1 MTGGYL
7 GTTVPLARI
16 RNTYIFAPSPYP
28 CVDLMTVANC
38 EDLNTVD
45 PQILAGSTSTHWS
58 DAVFRGIAA
67 FSWWLRIWKN
77 KFLTVD
83 TVSTPAAVRRK
94 TLTTCFN
101 IHQHGSVLHRYQR
114 WLNRGHL
121 IQIYL
126 LIMGSVFR
134 RSNVEWCLRRRR
146 HRISFFTFSFVRVS
160 REIEVW
166 VACMWVPMRSDGS
179 AHFDISFFGCFLLS
193 LRSRTVVHALL
204 FDIAIVSSR
213 PQSTF
218 FAQFHSWAIGEVP
231 NFIIVR
237 IWCSSA
243 LCQPGQAI
251 VGGNISGS
259 GNCFRGYFGREDVL
273 VSREIII
280 QGSRLQFGVLM
291 LRQPY
296 NEV

>member
-126 LIMGSVFR
+126 LIMGSVFL
-134 RSNVEWCLRRRR
+134 RSNVEWCLSRRRCR
-146 HRISFFTFSFVRVS
+146 FSHCFFFYGFTLDRGLSCMYVSMQWRICLF
-160 REIEVW
+160 W
-166 VACMWVPMRSDGS
+166 Q
-179 AHFDISFFGCFLLS
+179 
-193 LRSRTVVHALL
+193 LL
-204 FDIAIVSSR
+204 FSMLFSTIATEQNCAICITFWYLYLFLQD
-213 PQSTF
+213 PQSTC
-218 FAQFHSWAIGEVP
+218 FAQFHSRARDEVP
-231 NFIIVR
+231 NFIIVQ
-237 IWCSSA
+237 IWCS
-243 LCQPGQAI
+243 I
-251 VGGNISGS
+251 VT
-259 GNCFRGYFGREDVL
+259 C
-273 VSREIII
+273 
-280 QGSRLQFGVLM
+280 
-291 LRQPY
+291 
-296 NEV
+296 